1 LEDVMTTSSDAD
13 ERAGDL
19 ERRHEPSGRLFER
32 VSQEVGR
39 EPAKAWWNLSEET
52 HRAAVKGDPTGVL
65 PKLDK
70 AASADPGSPLAPAF
84 RLWAADALTRVRRDR
99 EAIDGYDQTIS
110 AAESAPP
117 FEGIDFSRQALRSR
131 AAVKARLG
139 DLDGAIEDDR
149 ALAKRG
155 DTEALYHA
163 GATAERAGRF
173 EEAASIYRELAEVAP
188 ALDSEDLGEHARRA
202 AERLTASQAV
212 FTVNEHGITKLVEDA
227 IGSRDADA
235 LRRLASSTHFQVGPG
250 AGHTRF
256 ETEEVLE
263 WLCTDL
269 LTSRPRRIHRGL
281 LGTGDKR
288 YLLTFGWRGK
298 WFENVVGFCF
308 ERSGRGWQW
317 DGVIVN
323 APADPWV
330 ARWTPTEKR
339 SNQALTLPLLA
350 PWPEG
355 KYFMAGGL
363 SLFIIQSAVIASYLW
378 IPYVGPG
385 LAATRAFLYSLSHC
399 GFGLRGFYYNAG
411 PTHTGANAFAID
423 FSRYHRGVPYF
434 NASGGTPVL
443 SPADGICRWSTG
455 QYPSGSNWGANEV
468 QIDHDDPVTGT
479 PRYTTRYLHL
489 AGRDLVYVSTAMIVP
504 TGRRLGYID
513 DTGEKSVINH
523 LHFSVHDNL
532 ASGPGIGW
540 GVGPSVRPTPMDGNV
555 LDDGDSGDC
564 IKSTN
569 REAVILPS
577 GCGAVVLELFRRVL
591 GGR

>member
-1 LEDVMTTSSDAD
+1 MATSSDPG
-13 ERAGDL
+13 EQAGDHG
-19 ERRHEPSGRLFER
+19 RRHEPAGRLFER
-32 VSQEVGR
+32 VSKAVSR
-39 EPAKAWWNLSEET
+39 EPAKAWRNLSDET
-52 HRAAVKGDPTGVL
+52 HRAAVEGDPTSVL
-65 PKLDK
+65 PKLDE
-70 AASADPGSPLAPAF
+70 AASADPDSPLAPAF
-84 RLWAADALTRVRRDR
+84 RLWAADALTRVGRDR
-99 EAIDGYDQTIS
+99 EAIDAYDQTLS

-117 FEGIDFSRQALRSR
+117 FESIDFSRQALRNR

-139 DLDGAIEDDR
+139 DLDAAIVDYRE
-149 ALAKRG
+149 LAKRG
-155 DTEALYHA
+155 ENDALYDA
-163 GATAERAGRF
+163 GATAERAGQF
-173 EEAASIYRELAEVAP
+173 EEAESLYRELAEVASE
-188 ALDSEDLGEHARRA
+188 LDSDDLPDHARRA
-202 AERLTASQAV
+202 AARLTESQGV
-212 FTVNEHGITKLVEDA
+212 FTVNELGIAKLVEDA
-227 IGSRDADA
+227 VRSRDAEA
-235 LRRLASSTHFQVGPG
+235 LRRLASPTHFQAGPG
-250 AGHTRF
+250 AGHTRL
-256 ETEEVLE
+256 ESEEVLE
-263 WLCTDL
+263 WLCADL
-269 LTSRPRRIHRGL
+269 LASRPRRMHRGL
-281 LGTGDKR
+281 IGSGDKR
-288 YLLTFGWRGK
+288 YLLTTGWRGK

-308 ERSGRGWQW
+308 ERSGRGWAW

-330 ARWTPTEKR
+330 ERWAPKEMR

-385 LAATRAFLYSLSHC
+385 LAAARAFLYSLSHC

-443 SPADGICRWSTG
+443 SPADGICRWSKG
-455 QYPSGSNWGANEV
+455 LYPSGANWGANEV

-489 AGRDLVYVSTAMIVP
+489 AGPNLVYVSTAMIVP
-504 TGRRLGYID
+504 TGRRLGYMD

-569 REAVILPS
+569 REAVILPP
-577 GCGAVVLELFRRVL
+577 GCGAVVVELFRRLL
-591 GGR
+591 GGGRSP